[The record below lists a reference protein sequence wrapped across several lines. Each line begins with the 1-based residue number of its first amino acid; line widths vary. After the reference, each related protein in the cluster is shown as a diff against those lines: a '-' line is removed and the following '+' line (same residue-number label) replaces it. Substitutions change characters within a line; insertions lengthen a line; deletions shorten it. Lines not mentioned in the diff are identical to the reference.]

1 MKKIAHYFV
10 FIYIFISVFLMSA
23 CTTDTTTNLAKDLDT
38 TVSNL
43 LVAVSSLDWPDDSTL
58 DSFNSISE
66 NPIEPTSSQVVDTQI
81 DTSEIYIWLET
92 VHSKVNLLFSK
103 RSDLLMYLNEIYGG
117 NTSLSEED
125 ILSLNVYMNILKD
138 NSNYLSSYNGM
149 LINQLNEAKEIF
161 DSNANLNLIN
171 AYLIKAVET
180 LQVRCAKI
188 DTSILAMT
196 SIIDIIK
203 NNLVNNYYSYNE
215 HKIEEINEPE
225 ITDTPIDNEEP
236 SQPEQEDN
244 PIAVQPEEEIPQ
256 EEVIEEE
263 NAINFDGEVSEVET
277 NQEEPPIP
285 VQTDLDPIEPDNNS
299 NDEIMTLEEPIIDD
313 EPIDDSAMATTKDIK
328 KIDKDFTEDIEQ
340 NLQEDEIVT
349 REIIKEKIIKKVPK
363 FGTFFMSYF
372 FLTFVIFLIRF

>member
-10 FIYIFISVFLMSA
+10 FIYIFISAFLMSA

-66 NPIEPTSSQVVDTQI
+66 SPIEPTSSQVVDTQI

-299 NDEIMTLEEPIIDD
+299 NNEIMTLEEPIIDD
-313 EPIDDSAMATTKDIK
+313 EPIDNSAMTTTKDVK
-328 KIDKDFTEDIEQ
+328 KIDKNFTENIEQ

-349 REIIKEKIIKKVPK
+349 REIIKEKII
-363 FGTFFMSYF
+363 
-372 FLTFVIFLIRF
+372 